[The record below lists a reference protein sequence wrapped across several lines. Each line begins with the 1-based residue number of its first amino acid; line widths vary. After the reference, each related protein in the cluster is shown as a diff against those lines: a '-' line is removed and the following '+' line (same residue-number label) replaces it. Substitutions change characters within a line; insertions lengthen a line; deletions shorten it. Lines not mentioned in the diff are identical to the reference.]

1 MKTRRIWIVIMVILV
16 AGVCSTTYTK
26 RYVEGR
32 ENRSMRTMTEAAY
45 DIVEEGA
52 DPDAAITV
60 PQAAMPFAAE
70 TALPQTQAA
79 KDIAA
84 SGADGQEEAQKAA
97 AAKESFESEGAVGAD
112 GEAQTEAA
120 GALSAMMPASAPA
133 AADATET
140 PGIAPGAAAAES
152 SLAPDMTGSLPQG
165 SGMAAGAPQQET
177 MAANQ
182 SEVIVAGSGKE
193 KLEISYKTR
202 LEELD
207 AQIERN
213 RKADAEKPVANSVK
227 ARAENELKLW
237 ETELDGILKALEGHL
252 DSTQIEELYTRQRE
266 WRREKESAALEAA
279 KKQSGSTLEE
289 VEYSI
294 TLGESTRARA
304 YELVEEYGAVLGE

>member
-45 DIVEEGA
+45 DIVEEDAG
-52 DPDAAITV
+52 PDAAIAV

-70 TALPQTQAA
+70 TAPPETQAG

-97 AAKESFESEGAVGAD
+97 AETVSFESEGAVGAD

-120 GALSAMMPASAPA
+120 GALAAMMPASAP

-140 PGIAPGAAAAES
+140 PGIAPGAAAAENAP
-152 SLAPDMTGSLPQG
+152 APDMPGSLPQG
-165 SGMAAGAPQQET
+165 SGMASGTPQQET

-182 SEVIVAGSGKE
+182 SEVIVAGSGQE

-207 AQIERN
+207 VQIERN

-237 ETELDGILKALEGHL
+237 EAELDGILKALEGHL

-294 TLGESTRARA
+294 SLGESTRARA